1 MSYSSSQDELNA
13 LQISKL
19 KNNKHIAR
27 GDIGD
32 ENVEK
37 STMIT
42 GDNGL

>member
-13 LQISKL
+13 MQISKL
-19 KNNKHIAR
+19 KNNKHAR
-27 GDIGD
+27 GDID

-37 STMIT
+37 NTMIT